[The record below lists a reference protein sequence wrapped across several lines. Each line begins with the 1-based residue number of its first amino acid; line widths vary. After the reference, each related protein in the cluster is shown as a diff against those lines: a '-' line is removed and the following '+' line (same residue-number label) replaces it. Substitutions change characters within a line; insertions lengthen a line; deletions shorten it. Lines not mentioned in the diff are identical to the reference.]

1 MAQAQAH
8 FMTPPEHVAIALQ
21 KAVSV
26 AALATFY
33 LVHHRSPSRE
43 DFHTL
48 IYGQAFHPEDQAQG
62 SAQSESRSAT
72 GQTGYLDL
80 PPELRLQ
87 ILEEA
92 LVVGAVHPYHGLTPY
107 ERWQHDC
114 QILRAAQR
122 QAWRNFMHHPST
134 FRLFAI
140 RLTANC
146 YFTVFVDKTHR
157 LSAIRAA
164 PRFLST
170 CHTACDEGGKLFY
183 SKNTFCMAYGPLSN
197 SRGYYDHLMPEH
209 KRLIRHMTVIL
220 HMGDLTVE
228 AFDYI
233 EDQLRAK
240 DVARGRLPRDNSVE
254 DWLAPV
260 VYHLISIWRS
270 KLAWLKEWTWLED
283 LEIQSGLCTRGFPN
297 VLPKSMSVKIQGYY
311 LPVYLE
317 GIGPSE
323 PHCPLVD
330 CYKDCN
336 NIFARQMRTQ
346 EEFMWTLF
354 AWMIECFGWKA
365 TKAIIRRKV
374 WEETTGRRNDGLV

>member
-1 MAQAQAH
+1 MAQAQAQ
-8 FMTPPEHVAIALQ
+8 FMTPQEHVAIALQ

-33 LVHHRSPSRE
+33 VVHLRSPSRE

-48 IYGQAFHPEDQAQG
+48 ISDQASHPEDQVQG
-62 SAQSESRSAT
+62 N
-72 GQTGYLDL
+72 
-80 PPELRLQ
+80 
-87 ILEEA
+87 
-92 LVVGAVHPYHGLTPY
+92 GL
-107 ERWQHDC
+107 HSC
-114 QILRAAQR
+114 
-122 QAWRNFMHHPST
+122 
-134 FRLFAI
+134 
-140 RLTANC
+140 
-146 YFTVFVDKTHR
+146 
-157 LSAIRAA
+157 
-164 PRFLST
+164 
-170 CHTACDEGGKLFY
+170 
-183 SKNTFCMAYGPLSN
+183 
-197 SRGYYDHLMPEH
+197 RGYYDQLVPEH
-209 KRLIRHMTVIL
+209 KKLIRHMTVIL

-228 AFDYI
+228 AFDHI

-240 DVARGRLPRDNSVE
+240 DVARGRLPPDDSVE

-283 LEIQSGLCTRGFPN
+283 LEIHSGLCTRGFPN
-297 VLPKSMSVKIQGYY
+297 VLPKSMSVRIQGYY

-323 PHCPLVD
+323 PRCPLVD

-336 NIFARQMRTQ
+336 NMFARQMRTQ
-346 EEFMWTLF
+346 EEFLWSLF

-374 WEETTGRRNDGLV
+374 WEESTGRSNDGLV